1 MHCDG
6 MPGPA
11 FWAIVLTAALLLT
24 ATIAGYLSGDS
35 LDTISDMITRSPRL
49 RNAFAMFVG
58 VIVVCQGFYV
68 YEMHKHWTQRA
79 ALYKTHNK
87 LRGTTA
93 IIALGYLASFGGSVG
108 FAIVS
113 TDIDESE
120 HVTYAGTAF
129 AGIYVFLLAFTYLA
143 YYYQEGNGAR
153 DDEHGKGA
161 YWPFLAGI
169 SLTIPVLALIVFAVA
184 NAMGEPFSRDYDYV
198 WEFIFVAC
206 MLVASL
212 CLYIESQDKLQGDRK
227 YTPVKL
233 FGWLTM
239 HDADVRG
246 RTGISV

>member
-49 RNAFAMFVG
+49 RNAFALFVG

-143 YYYQEGNGAR
+143 YYYQKGNGAR
-153 DDEHGKGA
+153 GEHGKAA

-169 SLTIPVLALIVFAVA
+169 SLAIPVIALIVYAVSD
-184 NAMGEPFSRDYDYV
+184 AMGEPFSRDYDYV

-212 CLYIESQDKLQGDRK
+212 CLYIESQDNLQAGRT

-233 FGWLTM
+233 FNWLTLR
-239 HDADVRG
+239 DADVRG

>member
-1 MHCDG
+1 MHCDR

-35 LDTISDMITRSPRL
+35 WNTISDMITRSPRL
-49 RNAFAMFVG
+49 RNAFSLFVG

-93 IIALGYLASFGGSVG
+93 IIALGYLASLGGSVG

-113 TDIDESE
+113 TDIDKSE
-120 HVTYAGTAF
+120 HVVYAGTAF
-129 AGIYVFLLAFTYLA
+129 IGIYVFLVAFTYLA
-143 YYYQEGNGAR
+143 FYYQEGNGTCN
-153 DDEHGKGA
+153 DEHGKGA
-161 YWPFLAGI
+161 YWPLLAGI
-169 SLTIPVLALIVFAVA
+169 SLDIPVLALIVYAISD
-184 NAMGEPFSRDYDYV
+184 AMGEPLSHDYDYV

-212 CLYIESQDKLQGDRK
+212 CLYIESQDNLDGNRTYQ
-227 YTPVKL
+227 PVK
-233 FGWLTM
+233 FGWITLR
-239 HDADVRG
+239 DATR
-246 RTGISV
+246 RESAGIRL

>member
-1 MHCDG
+1 MHCDR

-24 ATIAGYLSGDS
+24 ATIAGYLSGNS
-35 LDTISDMITRSPRL
+35 LNTISDMITRSPRL
-49 RNAFAMFVG
+49 RNAFAMFIG

-68 YEMHKHWTQRA
+68 YEMHKRWTQRA
-79 ALYKTHNK
+79 ALYTTHNR

-93 IIALGYLASFGGSVG
+93 IIALGYLASLGGSVG

-113 TDIDESE
+113 TDIDKSE

-129 AGIYVFLLAFTYLA
+129 VGIYVYLLAFTYLA
-143 YYYQEGNGAR
+143 FYYQDGNGAR
-153 DDEHGKGA
+153 GEHGKGA
-161 YWPFLAGI
+161 YWPLLAGI
-169 SLTIPVLALIVFAVA
+169 SLDLPVLALIVFAVA

-206 MLVASL
+206 MLVAAL
-212 CLYIESQDKLQGDRK
+212 CLYIENQDKLQGGRK
-227 YTPVKL
+227 YASVKM
-233 FGWLTM
+233 FNWLTLR
-239 HDADVRG
+239 DANVRG